1 MPRAP
6 PPAAA
11 VAPPDPARRGRHR
24 PWRITAILCI
34 AELLSMS
41 GFATYPALLAQLRD
55 LWGLSGAAAGFVGG
69 SLFAGYMAA
78 VPFLSGLTDRVD
90 GRGVYAFAGG
100 LAAAGA
106 IAFAV
111 LAQGVWSAALCQAV
125 VGAGLAGTYM
135 PGLKLLTER
144 IEGPRQS
151 RHIAFYTST
160 FGFGTS
166 ASLLLAS
173 QVEAL
178 AGWRWAFVVAGA
190 GPLAAG
196 LLVLWTLTAVPAA
209 GGAAPP
215 RLFEFRPVLQN
226 REALRY
232 IAGYAAHCWE
242 LFGLRSWIVAFL
254 VFSFSP
260 AESAP
265 AAAAAVAAAINLLGA
280 PASILGNELALRQ
293 RRRLIA
299 VCMLLAAASACLV
312 GFSAPL
318 PAWAVT
324 AALAIYFVFI
334 MGDSASLTA
343 GLIAATPP
351 AQRGTTL
358 ALHSLLGFGAGFVA
372 PLVFGATLDA
382 AGGPQRVLAWGIAFA
397 TLAGGYAAYL
407 ALLIAG

>member
-135 PGLKLLTER
+135 PGLKAISPST
-144 IEGPRQS
+144 PRP
-151 RHIAFYTST
+151 
-160 FGFGTS
+160 S
-166 ASLLLAS
+166 ASAPAPPCSSPARLRRS
-173 QVEAL
+173 P
-178 AGWRWAFVVAGA
+178 AGA
-190 GPLAAG
+190 GPSS
-196 LLVLWTLTAVPAA
+196 WPAP
-209 GGAAPP
+209 GRWP
-215 RLFEFRPVLQN
+215 R
-226 REALRY
+226 A
-232 IAGYAAHCWE
+232 CWCC
-242 LFGLRSWIVAFL
+242 GR
-254 VFSFSP
+254 
-260 AESAP
+260 
-265 AAAAAVAAAINLLGA
+265 
-280 PASILGNELALRQ
+280 
-293 RRRLIA
+293 
-299 VCMLLAAASACLV
+299 
-312 GFSAPL
+312 
-318 PAWAVT
+318 
-324 AALAIYFVFI
+324 
-334 MGDSASLTA
+334 
-343 GLIAATPP
+343 
-351 AQRGTTL
+351 
-358 ALHSLLGFGAGFVA
+358 
-372 PLVFGATLDA
+372 
-382 AGGPQRVLAWGIAFA
+382 
-397 TLAGGYAAYL
+397 
-407 ALLIAG
+407 

>member
-190 GPLAAG
+190 GP
-196 LLVLWTLTAVPAA
+196 
-209 GGAAPP
+209 
-215 RLFEFRPVLQN
+215 
-226 REALRY
+226 
-232 IAGYAAHCWE
+232 
-242 LFGLRSWIVAFL
+242 
-254 VFSFSP
+254 
-260 AESAP
+260 P